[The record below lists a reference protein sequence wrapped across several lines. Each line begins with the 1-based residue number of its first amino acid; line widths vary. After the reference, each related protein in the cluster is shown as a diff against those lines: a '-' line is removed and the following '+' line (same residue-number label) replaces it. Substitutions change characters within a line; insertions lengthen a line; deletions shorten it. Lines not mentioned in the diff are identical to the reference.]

1 MKRSCSL
8 VLASVASLI
17 CIACSRRPSDP
28 RGALVGQYKLHIGSG
43 SGCLGRGIDSS
54 TLDLRADGSSE
65 QRDTFKDGSTFVTP
79 GMWRLHGDDGIS
91 IDKLRITATGEIDKN
106 ASPVHTGVGVEWSH
120 PPSIVLNPDDDCL
133 FVKVR

>member
-8 VLASVASLI
+8 VLATVASLI

-43 SGCLGRGIDSS
+43 CSGRGIDNS
-54 TLDLRADGSSE
+54 TLDLQADGTSE
-65 QRDTFKDGSTFVTP
+65 QRDTFEDGSQFVTP
-79 GMWRLHGDDGIS
+79 GMWRLDGDNGIS
-91 IDKLRITATGEIDKN
+91 IDKLRITTTGEIDKN
-106 ASPVHTGVGVEWSH
+106 ASPVHAGVGVEWSH
-120 PPSIVLNPDDDCL
+120 PPNIVLNPDDDCL